1 VLPLLGAAI
10 LLGLK
15 IGTLLLFGPTMT
27 PDSEGYIAYADAILT
42 GSFLHV
48 DLAGQ
53 AIPIVLVRPI
63 GYPAVIAAAKIIAR
77 GDWAWAVVLLQFA
90 MSIWATVL
98 VYRLARMFRLGL
110 WASLGVAAAQATA
123 MQFVVDQAI
132 LSDSL
137 CGSAMTVAAC
147 ILSGIVLRGRPP
159 HLTRFLGVGALIAA
173 GMLVRSVIEYMAIGM
188 SPLAA
193 AAAMVEQSR
202 LRRWAAFGLVF
213 LPLIMTHPAYTEW
226 NRSRVG
232 AAVVTTATQ
241 NALFGALVEAARYDP
256 SIFAGST
263 PIDDAGRQVLKTMLA
278 GQWGYEVESNVI
290 LHRDYGWDA
299 VRISREVT
307 LAYLRA
313 WWEHTPAMIRH
324 TLQPLSETQLHQA
337 VRVTE
342 TVRDVLL
349 WNTGDDHAFARD
361 REVRDGNLWMLPAVI
376 AHRLI
381 ETISVAIFAAFIL
394 VTPYRL
400 VREGLT
406 AETSVSAGLLC
417 VYLVGAGLTA
427 VVVRIEPR
435 YLTPVV
441 AGSIVIGVVNIAW
454 LISRQRRRP
463 AAKPAEELP
472 NGEPPWTI
480 P

>member
-1 VLPLLGAAI
+1 MATGIASASRLPWLPRSAVLPLLGAAI

-278 GQWGYEVESNVI
+278 GQWGYEVESN
-290 LHRDYGWDA
+290 
-299 VRISREVT
+299 
-307 LAYLRA
+307 
-313 WWEHTPAMIRH
+313 
-324 TLQPLSETQLHQA
+324 
-337 VRVTE
+337 
-342 TVRDVLL
+342 
-349 WNTGDDHAFARD
+349 
-361 REVRDGNLWMLPAVI
+361 
-376 AHRLI
+376 
-381 ETISVAIFAAFIL
+381 
-394 VTPYRL
+394 
-400 VREGLT
+400 
-406 AETSVSAGLLC
+406 
-417 VYLVGAGLTA
+417 
-427 VVVRIEPR
+427 
-435 YLTPVV
+435 
-441 AGSIVIGVVNIAW
+441 
-454 LISRQRRRP
+454 
-463 AAKPAEELP
+463 
-472 NGEPPWTI
+472 
-480 P
+480 